1 MVRQK
6 SLENGSRSKR
16 FSKSIDNFTV
26 ASDHAMNTRQLTH
39 SRSASTG
46 SLVPVAEPDVG
57 RLEEE
62 LVTQAIR
69 SGWVSSL
76 GPFVEEFES
85 SFASWCNMRHG
96 ISTSSGT
103 TALHLCLVAAG
114 VGPGDEV
121 IVPSLT
127 FVATASAVKHAG
139 ATPVLVD
146 CDSEIGTLS
155 AAAVAAAITTRTR
168 AIIVVHLF
176 GHPADMAPITEL
188 GRRHNIFVVED
199 AAEGHGAT
207 YRGCIVGSLAD
218 ASCFSFYGNKIITT
232 GEGGMVLTNDP
243 AFARRLRFLRDHAMD
258 PARRYWHP
266 EVGYNYRLTNP
277 QAALG
282 VAQLQRFDEI
292 RAARQHVLEVY
303 RALVLGA
310 GLDVAINPRRE
321 WAVPTPWLVCAV
333 LPPDADPRRR
343 DHICVDLRTRGIDTR
358 PYFIPMHRL
367 PPYLSC
373 RTVAAGGSG
382 RLHCTESLAA
392 RGFNLPSSG
401 KLSFDIVE
409 RVVGALADALR
420 DVP

>member
-1 MVRQK
+1 
-6 SLENGSRSKR
+6 
-16 FSKSIDNFTV
+16 
-26 ASDHAMNTRQLTH
+26 MNTSQLAHNSSVT
-39 SRSASTG
+39 TG
-46 SLVPVAEPDVG
+46 PLVPVAEPDIG

-76 GPFVEEFES
+76 GPFVEQFES
-85 SFASWCNMRHG
+85 DFASWCDRQHG
-96 ISTSSGT
+96 VSTSSGT

-127 FVATASAVKHAG
+127 FVATAAAVKHAG
-139 ATPVLVD
+139 ATPVFVD
-146 CDSEIGTLS
+146 CDPDIGTLS
-155 AAAVAAAITTRTR
+155 VAAVAAALTPRTR

-176 GHPADMAPITEL
+176 GHPADMEPITEL
-188 GRRHNIFVVED
+188 GRRNNIFVVED

-207 YRGCIVGSLAD
+207 YRGRIVGSLAD
-218 ASCFSFYGNKIITT
+218 ASCFSFYGNKVITT
-232 GEGGMVLTNDP
+232 GEGGMVLTND
-243 AFARRLRFLRDHAMD
+243 AALARRLRFLRDHAMD
-258 PARRYWHP
+258 PGRRYWHP

-277 QAALG
+277 QAAIG
-282 VAQLQRFDEI
+282 VAQLQRFAEI
-292 RAARQHVLEVY
+292 RAARQYVLDAY
-303 RALVLGA
+303 RALVVGA

-333 LPPDADPRRR
+333 LPPEADSRRR
-343 DHICVDLRTRGIDTR
+343 DHICVDLRTHGIDSR

-382 RLHCTESLAA
+382 QLGCTESLAA

-401 KLSFDIVE
+401 KLSFGTVE

-420 DVP
+420 TAP